1 MGSKFAWSIIRGN
14 NSMCRDLW
22 RPSETYVFPIFHM
35 ENVYIQYNSP
45 IPILLPVSMNH
56 LAERGQMLEARVLA
70 FSGQIQLPSICQ
82 PFTDKFVSHRL
93 AGHWRVA
100 FETTSKMPRSIPFRH
115 SARPF
120 HHREVNKWR
129 SMGRCLSSSSWY
141 KQSHQYP
148 RCQWWMNG
156 HCRKTSNHEPL
167 IQLLL
172 LRAVCPIISCYLV
185 EYHTVWHHP
194 SLFSDLDLS
203 LCWSFIRSGGKKT
216 T

>member
-1 MGSKFAWSIIRGN
+1 
-14 NSMCRDLW
+14 
-22 RPSETYVFPIFHM
+22 M

-56 LAERGQMLEARVLA
+56 LAERGQMLVARVL
-70 FSGQIQLPSICQ
+70 SLLGGQIQLPTICQ

-100 FETTSKMPRSIPFRH
+100 FETSKMAARMPSIPFRQ
-115 SARPF
+115 PPTF

-129 SMGRCLSSSSWY
+129 SMSRCLSSSSWY

-148 RCQWWMNG
+148 RCQWGMNG
-156 HCRKTSNHEPL
+156 HCRKTSNHEPR
-167 IQLLL
+167 IQLLLL

-185 EYHTVWHHP
+185 VRHSNPLFRFRIFCSVWISH
-194 SLFSDLDLS
+194 SV
-203 LCWSFIRSGGKKT
+203 
-216 T
+216 